1 MNSLCVSLVSVNYI
15 ILLHRL
21 ERKRKVRMEI
31 AFAPEKLDSKQRKL
45 DQSPVITKI
54 ELVLQ
59 ALSHSEYRT

>member
-1 MNSLCVSLVSVNYI
+1 MNYI